1 MPCSKTK
8 QSSWTSQTKETK
20 MSVLK
25 VKTKKDGQ
33 AVVKEVTF
41 ATPNTLQD
49 FVDKYGEEQALNFAN
64 RALVIDVQNRVRLHI
79 DETDEQVQAMV
90 DSYQPGVRGP
100 RTQRTP
106 LERAQAALSAMSV
119 EDIEKLLSAARAKA
133 QAAIAAE

>member
-1 MPCSKTK
+1 
-8 QSSWTSQTKETK
+8 

-33 AVVKEVTF
+33 PVVAQVTF
-41 ATPNTLQD
+41 ATPSTLQE

-79 DETDEQVQAMV
+79 DSPAEELQKMV
-90 DSYQPGVRGP
+90 DTYEPGVRGP
-100 RTQRTP
+100 RVQRTP
-106 LERAQAALSAMSV
+106 LERAQAALSSMSV
-119 EDIEKLLSAARAKA
+119 EDIEKLLAAAREKA

>member
-1 MPCSKTK
+1 
-8 QSSWTSQTKETK
+8 

-33 AVVKEVTF
+33 PVVAQVNF
-41 ATPNTLQD
+41 STPDTLQA

-79 DETDEQVQAMV
+79 DEPADAIQKMV
-90 DSYQPGVRGP
+90 DSYEPGVRGP

-106 LERAQAALSAMSV
+106 LERAQAALSAMSA
-119 EDIEKLLSAARAKA
+119 EDIEKLLQAAREKA
-133 QAAIAAE
+133 QAAAAAG